1 MKVGNVSFGIRYDHN
16 TFNVLANA
24 KLNGLNT
31 EKLEAN
37 LEDLRLVEPE
47 KVLYTESERTNPK
60 RIYSMYI
67 ANPKDMSEKSY
78 IITNVDARDLNCYRI
93 NQSIIDEITKN
104 LQEYKKMVLPQVYL
118 VDKKMVEKESIG
130 RLGKP
135 V

>member
-1 MKVGNVSFGIRYDHN
+1 MKVGNVSFGIRYDNN

-37 LEDLRLVEPE
+37 LEDLRLVEHE

-67 ANPKDMSEKSY
+67 ANPKDMSKKSY
-78 IITNVDARDLNCYRI
+78 IITGADASDFNCRV
-93 NQSIIDEITKN
+93 NQSCIDEITKN
-104 LQEYKKMVLPQVYL
+104 LQEYKKMVIPQLYL
-118 VDKKMVEKESIG
+118 ADKNRVEKELIK